1 MRRLPDERTMRL
13 TKFYGQFSRV
23 HKPEDKVN
31 TFATVA
37 PWTCKEGLFSFLY
50 TLSLHNKNA
59 TVYVISDK
67 ETRDYVENS
76 FVPLSLTLVWDTETE
91 VPNPMQHAIPA
102 FESKEYVEATKSIF
116 LALRWALEKE
126 DSVVYCSPFTVV
138 VDTISIPDFE
148 GPIGVVERGLDE
160 QSTKALGNCSN
171 DFVYVKDTVTLEK
184 WEEIA
189 NDDEMCSA
197 SMALEK
203 LQREVAFE
211 WLDQSLSLMAE
222 RMLAPLV
229 VPESQFDIT
238 RSIRAK
244 SKTLRLFLHRVTTV
258 VLRLTD
264 SRIATGIKAI
274 TSRMYEAN
282 LHRELSI
289 SSRAYAGKWYVT
301 VSEDGKSPAEIHL
314 RRSVDHHDEFEI
326 GNPSA
331 SSSVMLFN
339 TLSIKEYDD
348 SKDAHSFYDQLVLMR
363 HCLFNP
369 ESACLILPIV
379 DIPTNSEDTEA
390 VADTIVDKERGY
402 LVSCSTNDNCSD
414 ERTTDLKTIC
424 DLVFNENNMDN
435 VAARLVKSKYGLYL
449 DDNAVSSVRLMD
461 LMAVGTVPII
471 FSKTVVE
478 HAPYPLE
485 ENKHY
490 IHCSS
495 MYEVKERLN
504 QIDDQQWNDMSLA
517 CRDWYI
523 DHVHSTNFLK
533 NIVNWLLFDAQVLYH
548 RG

>member
-1 MRRLPDERTMRL
+1 MRRLPDQRTMRL
-13 TKFYGQFSRV
+13 SKFYGQFSRT

-37 PWTCKEGLFSFLY
+37 PSTCKEGLFAFLY

-59 TVYVISDK
+59 TVYVVSDA
-67 ETRDYVENS
+67 ETREYVEDS

-91 VPNPMQHAIPA
+91 ILNPMQHAIPA

-116 LALRWALEKE
+116 LAVRWALENE

-138 VDTISIPDFE
+138 VDTISIPSFE

-160 QSTKALGNCSN
+160 QSTKALGNYSN
-171 DFVYVKDTVTLEK
+171 DFVYIKDTATLEK

-189 NDDEMCSA
+189 NDTEMCSA

-203 LQREVAFE
+203 LEREVAFE
-211 WLDQSLSLMAE
+211 WLDQSLSLMPE
-222 RMLAPLV
+222 RMLAPLA
-229 VPESQFDIT
+229 VPDSQFDIT
-238 RSIRAK
+238 RSIRSK
-244 SKTLRLFLHRVTTV
+244 GKTLRLFLHRVTTV

-264 SRIATGIKAI
+264 SRIAPAVSAI

-282 LHRELSI
+282 LYRELCI
-289 SSRAYAGKWYVT
+289 SSRAYAGKWHVK

-314 RRSVDHHDEFEI
+314 RRSVDHHDEFEMNNTS
-326 GNPSA
+326 G

-339 TLSIKEYDD
+339 TLPIKEYDD
-348 SKDAHSFYDQLVLMR
+348 SKDAHSFHDQLILMR
-363 HCLFNP
+363 HTLFNP

-379 DIPTNSEDTEA
+379 DIPTNSEHTEA
-390 VADTIVDKERGY
+390 VSDTIIDKERGY
-402 LVSCSTNDNCSD
+402 LISCCTNDYCSD
-414 ERTTDLKTIC
+414 ERRTQLKTIC

-449 DDNAVSSVRLMD
+449 DDNTVSSMRLMD

-471 FSKTVVE
+471 LSKTVVE

-495 MYEVKERLN
+495 MYEVKERVD
-504 QIDDQQWNDMSLA
+504 QIDDQQWHDMSLA

-523 DHVHSTNFLK
+523 EHAHSTVFLK
-533 NIVNWLLFDAQVLYH
+533 NILNWSLFDAQVLYH